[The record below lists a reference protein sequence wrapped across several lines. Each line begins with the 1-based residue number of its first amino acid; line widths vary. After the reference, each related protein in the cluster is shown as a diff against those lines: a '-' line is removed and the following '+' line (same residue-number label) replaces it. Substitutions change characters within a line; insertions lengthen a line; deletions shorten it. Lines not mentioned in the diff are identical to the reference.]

1 MTDFLGL
8 KNKDFDRTNAILAGL
23 VFLGSFIV
31 YALTVQRSFSFW
43 DCGEFIACSYTL
55 GVPHPPGTPLFVL
68 IGRLFSM
75 VPFVED
81 ISYRVNYLSVISSAV
96 TAMLSY
102 LLAVKLARL
111 FILDWTQ
118 PLNRW
123 IAYAG
128 GIAGGFFVAFGETNW
143 SNSVEAEVYGISL
156 ALSVLMFWLAVKY
169 YEVRGTAEANRV
181 KVLFFFIALLG
192 VGIHMTTFLVVPIC
206 SVFFILNQQA
216 ERRDFIMVCG
226 FIVFELL
233 LIILLANGR
242 GGLTMFYMA
251 TGIVGLLLLAM
262 LFRKINWTVALA
274 IGAVSSIMVGFGLFL
289 YIAPAALLMIIAIG
303 WFSKTSGW
311 KVEWRTALAIMIVAF
326 IGFSVHA
333 YLPIRSA
340 EGPRIDENNPD
351 RDFRTFVNYLD
362 RKQYGSESMVERM
375 FRRRGT
381 WENQFGRHPNMG
393 FWSYFEEQWS
403 KPGWAFILPYFALGI
418 IGSVAVA
425 RRRMEVGLPFIT
437 LLIIS
442 SVGLILY
449 MNFADGTKYDF
460 QTGDAYLEVRNRD
473 YFFTPMFVFFGI
485 AMGLGISAV
494 MLWLRQQAEKRD
506 PNLGRVAVY
515 AGTAL
520 VLLPSIALSSNYHVN
535 DRSRNFLPYAYAAN
549 LLDSCKPNSIFF
561 TSGDNDTFPV
571 WCLQEVYN
579 YRKDIRVVNLSL
591 LNTDWYVKQM
601 RDQYDIPISLTD
613 EQILWYPTEMRGGGE
628 VNQPLK
634 QFKDRPR
641 NRQVLMTPNFHE
653 GRIVKVQD
661 MMVDEI
667 VIENNWKDPIFFSSP
682 PYAESPLKLRDHATS
697 VGVVYELEKEPRE
710 GRIDLDKSYDLY
722 MNTYKFAGLED
733 SRVYRDENATGVF
746 IGLGM
751 NGVRLFDE
759 LNKKGERERA
769 LALMDHLRKV
779 YPEYWQ
785 LTFVLGEMYDRE
797 GDSAKTLTMLEQLR
811 DTLAAFYASNR
822 QNQVYKQDLGMVTF
836 ELGRRKKDQA
846 MQDEGIAHM
855 RDGFYMN
862 PNNSYAFRK
871 LITSLYQA
879 QRFTDM
885 TEVARKFAEYK
896 INQSDPYVQQI
907 LGMAPPPT
915 VPGVEGQ

>member
-111 FILDWTQ
+111 FILDWSQ

-169 YEVRGTAEANRV
+169 YEVRGTAEANRI

-206 SVFFILNQQA
+206 SVFFILNQRA

-233 LIILLANGR
+233 LVILLANGR

-311 KVEWRTALAIMIVAF
+311 KVEWRTALAIMIAAF

-494 MLWLRQQAEKRD
+494 MLWLREQAEKRN

-515 AGTAL
+515 AGTLL

-601 RDQYDIPISLTD
+601 RDQYDVPISLTD
-613 EQILWYPTEMRGGGE
+613 EQILWYPTEVRGGE

-641 NRQVLMTPNFHE
+641 NRQVLMTPNFHD

-661 MMVDEI
+661 MLVDEI

-710 GRIDLDKSYDLY
+710 GRIDLDRSYDLY

-733 SRVYRDENATGVF
+733 SKVYRDENATGVF

-811 DTLAAFYASNR
+811 DTLAAFYASNQ

-885 TEVARKFAEYK
+885 TDVARKFAEYK